1 MAAAV
6 FNRLLCRRLDF
17 ALRFADYFAAPR
29 VETISYRQF
38 KTLVKKG
45 LVSNVVIGEKVIR
58 GDIKPEG
65 IKEVL
70 SAERLKELNEKDK
83 EAKTPLSFT
92 VVRVD
97 DPELTS
103 DLEQAGVQFK
113 GEVTNEWVATL
124 LSWIVPLYCFFFCGA
139 ISLREWGPGAG

>member
-17 ALRFADYFAAPR
+17 ALRLQTYFAAPR
-29 VETISYRQF
+29 VETITYSQF

-65 IKEVL
+65 LKEVL
-70 SAERLKELNEKDK
+70 SAEHLKELNEKDK
-83 EAKTPLSFT
+83 EDTIT
-92 VVRVD
+92 
-97 DPELTS
+97 
-103 DLEQAGVQFK
+103 
-113 GEVTNEWVATL
+113 
-124 LSWIVPLYCFFFCGA
+124 LYCCA
-139 ISLREWGPGAG
+139 SR